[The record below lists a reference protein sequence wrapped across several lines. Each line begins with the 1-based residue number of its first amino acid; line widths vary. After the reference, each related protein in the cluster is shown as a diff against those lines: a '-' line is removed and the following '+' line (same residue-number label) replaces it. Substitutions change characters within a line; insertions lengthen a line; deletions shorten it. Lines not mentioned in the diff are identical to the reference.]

1 MNIIKFIKFTYII
14 IYIIII
20 LIIKFTYILISDVSL
35 EILSLLILPYL
46 FQPCNVKTG
55 NKKKWKPSKAEVAES
70 FICRIPVSKF

>member
-1 MNIIKFIKFTYII
+1 MILKIIIKI
-14 IYIIII
+14 
-20 LIIKFTYILISDVSL
+20 TYILILDISP

-70 FICRIPVSKF
+70 FICRIPVSKLSYIFGKLYYL